1 MDRGTWQATVHSIAK
16 SDITEHMMYLF
27 SLLMQKTPQE
37 ISLAGQWL
45 RCHLPVQRAQVQSPV
60 GALTSH
66 VPLAKKKKKKTTQ
79 NIK

>member
-1 MDRGTWQATVHSIAK
+1 MDRGTWEATVHRIAK

-27 SLLMQKTPQE
+27 SLLMQKTPQG

-66 VPLAKKKKKKTTQ
+66 VPLAKKKKTTQ